1 MIRVALVGT
10 GGMGTVHYHN
20 YEHID
25 DAEVVAIVDV
35 SEKSQET
42 AENWDLPLYRNI
54 NECAESEEIDVFD
67 ICTPTFL
74 HKQHVMQALSNKK
87 HAITEKPIALSRK
100 DAEEM
105 YALADE
111 QGKLLFVG
119 QVLQFTK
126 EIEVLR
132 SLVQSEEYGKP
143 LDAHFERL
151 SACPRWVENSWLFE
165 KDKSGLLPF
174 DLHIHD
180 LDVIVSLFGKP
191 ESFSF
196 TSSKGRDKSYE
207 EHFRFLYDFDDL
219 HICAE
224 AAWFNADI
232 PFTARWRVYFEN
244 AVLVNDGA
252 SLTAYQFDKEPR
264 VFDTEEDL
272 KIPTGI
278 NLPPTGMFH
287 KELSHFMDCII
298 KGIPSNKVTREQVLT
313 VIGLLEEI
321 TDSV

>member
-20 YEHID
+20 FQHID
-25 DAEVVAIVDV
+25 AAKVVAVV
-35 SEKSQET
+35 GSSEKSLQNAAKWDT
-42 AENWDLPLYRNI
+42 AHYRSI
-54 NECAESEEIDVFD
+54 EECARSEDVDVFD

-74 HKQHVMQALSNKK
+74 HKQHVLEALRNNK
-87 HAITEKPIALSRK
+87 HAITEKPVALSKK

-105 YALADE
+105 YALADKH
-111 QGKLLFVG
+111 GKLLFVG

-126 EIEVLR
+126 EIEALHG
-132 SLVQSEEYGKP
+132 LVQSEEYGKP

-191 ESFSF
+191 SNFSF
-196 TSSKGRDKSYE
+196 TSCKGREKSYE
-207 EHFRFLYDFDDL
+207 EHFRFLYKYDDL
-219 HICAE
+219 NICAE

-244 AVLVNDGA
+244 ALLVNDGT
-252 SLTAYQFDKEPR
+252 SLTAYQFDHEPR
-264 VFDTEEDL
+264 VFDTEEKL

-287 KELSHFMDCII
+287 KELSHFIDCIR
-298 KGIPSNKVTREQVLT
+298 KGVPSDKVTREQVLT
-313 VIGLLEEI
+313 VVELLEEI
-321 TDSV
+321 TESD